1 MGGFIVKNVGD
12 YIVYQKDVCKIV
24 DRKENAFSHLDC
36 YSLIPVR
43 DESLKLSVPVTN
55 PNIRDLMSQEDIEN
69 LIVEIPS
76 IPLIDLDDKQL
87 ENEYKRLLSL
97 GTPKDLIQI
106 IRTTYMRN
114 QKRIEHNKKT
124 SDKDSRYFELAETYL
139 YYEIAAV
146 MGMSFEEAKEYVFQK
161 VHNEIS

>member
-1 MGGFIVKNVGD
+1 MKNVGD

-24 DRKENAFSHLDC
+24 DRKENALSHLEC

-43 DESLKLSVPVTN
+43 DQSLKLSVPVTN
-55 PNIRDLMSQEDIEN
+55 PNIRDLMSLEDIEK

-76 IPLIDLDDKQL
+76 IPYIDLDDKQL
-87 ENEYKRLLSL
+87 EAEYKRLMNE

-114 QKRIEHNKKT
+114 QKRIEKNKKV
-124 SDKDSRYFELAETYL
+124 SDKDSRYFEQAETYL
-139 YYEIAAV
+139 YYEIATV
-146 MGMSFEEAKEYVFQK
+146 MNISFDEAKEYVFQK